1 MKLKKIAVLT
11 SCTTLALA
19 VSSCSTSKFDA
30 DTAKVQETN
39 TPAQTTDT
47 NAQAATESTNKTTA
61 VKAASTTEATKV
73 EKPKTATQT
82 TDTNTQ
88 ADTESTNKTTTVK
101 AVSTTEPTKV
111 ERPKVTMNAN
121 ASYTFGYQ
129 VGNGISKQG
138 FDLNDDQTIAGFQ
151 DAMAGKDARLSQSK
165 IDRNMD
171 SLKDKMMK
179 KQIDIARDNKTKSAE
194 FMAEVAKM
202 DNAIKVNNQ
211 AYYQVVTQGKGQK
224 PNADSTVTIAYKGTT
239 PVTAYDA
246 DKSKLN
252 DVKEA
257 KLIGSSFDSS
267 NNATFPLNNL
277 IQCWKDAIPEIPVGS
292 TVVLYCAP
300 EAAYGTRAPASIG
313 PNQVLAF
320 EITLK
325 GFK

>member
-1 MKLKKIAVLT
+1 MKLKKLATLM

-19 VSSCSTSKFDA
+19 VSSCSASKPDA
-30 DTAKVQETN
+30 DTTKVQKLN
-39 TPAQTTDT
+39 TTAQTTET
-47 NAQAATESTNKTTA
+47 TPTAESTKTATESTEI
-61 VKAASTTEATKV
+61 V
-73 EKPKTATQT
+73 
-82 TDTNTQ
+82 
-88 ADTESTNKTTTVK
+88 
-101 AVSTTEPTKV
+101 
-111 ERPKVTMNAN
+111 RPKLTMNAN
-121 ASYTFGYQ
+121 ASYTVGYQ

-151 DAMAGKDARLSQSK
+151 DALAGTDARLSQSK

-179 KQIDIARDNKTKSAE
+179 KQLGTTKDNKVKSEE

-202 DNAIKVNNQ
+202 DNIIKVNDQ
-211 AYYQVVTQGKGQK
+211 AYYQVVKQGDGQK

-257 KLIGSSFDSS
+257 KLIGPSFDSS
-267 NNATFPLNNL
+267 DNATFPLNNL

-300 EAAYGTRAPASIG
+300 DAAYGTRAPASIG
-313 PNQVLAF
+313 PNQALAF
-320 EITLK
+320 EITVK
-325 GFK
+325 DFK